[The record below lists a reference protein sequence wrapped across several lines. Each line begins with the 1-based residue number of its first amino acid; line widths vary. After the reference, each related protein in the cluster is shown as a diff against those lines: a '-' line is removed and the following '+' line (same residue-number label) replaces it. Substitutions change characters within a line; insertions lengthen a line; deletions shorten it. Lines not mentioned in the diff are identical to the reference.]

1 MSVMTEATAIRPF
14 RDEVPETQF
23 ALLGEDRKRSAETEP
38 TRLTKLGLRLI
49 SFATLRGAL
58 LV

>member
-1 MSVMTEATAIRPF
+1 MLALFGSGGPDAGCP
-14 RDEVPETQF
+14 
-23 ALLGEDRKRSAETEP
+23 LLGEDRKRSAEAEP
-38 TRLTKLGLRLI
+38 TRLTQLGLRLI